1 MLPLSILFKLSVFVA
16 GVLAVPA
23 LLDDAPT
30 TNLTALV
37 ARSGTHTATVFAGT
51 FCTGTN
57 LGSTV
62 NFGCGGT
69 CHTASDN
76 INSILLNQEGT
87 GNPKPTADL
96 FSGTNCDGTKV
107 AHAGIFS
114 GEHAGCT
121 NLDTPA
127 RSYFLFF
134 DC

>member
-1 MLPLSILFKLSVFVA
+1 MHV
-16 GVLAVPA
+16 
-23 LLDDAPT
+23 
-30 TNLTALV
+30 
-37 ARSGTHTATVFAGT
+37 ATVFAGT

-57 LGSTV
+57 LGSTT

-69 CHTASDN
+69 CHTASSN

-96 FSGTNCDGTKV
+96 FSGTNCDGDKV
-107 AHAGIFS
+107 FHAGVFS
-114 GEHAGCT
+114 GQNAGCSSLT
-121 NLDTPA
+121 VPA